1 MTLLGDALFSWS
13 ESDDIMPERRRISLM
28 ATFKS
33 GNEKSGTSCRIGVG
47 AGLLIAFLV
56 LLSSAGSFWI
66 TFPFAT
72 AQGSQGNDA
81 SYDSEFQKAV
91 DLLRRRRWEDA
102 LKSFKRANEMRNK
115 QSAECFYGMAQAYQG
130 LEAYKNVVESC
141 DKMIELSAGD
151 IKSQAM
157 GYNLKGIAIQTQAGV
172 KDQKKLQ
179 EAEAVF
185 RQALA
190 LGTDLPTIHF
200 NLGFTL
206 LQESRD
212 VEGIAELKKY
222 TELQPEGAKTEGAL
236 KLIENPR
243 RAREAFAPD
252 FSLTTSEGEYIS
264 LEDLRGKIVMLDFW
278 GTWCPPCRDA
288 VPAIRDLRKRY
299 AKEPSFMIIGISS
312 DADEAKWK
320 DFTAK
325 NQMVWPQ
332 YLDRDRHVQRA
343 FDVRAF
349 PTYIMIDHEGI
360 VRYRTVTT
368 SWERT
373 GDLDDA
379 IRKAIKTAAKAAP
392 Q

>member
-1 MTLLGDALFSWS
+1 
-13 ESDDIMPERRRISLM
+13 M

-33 GNEKSGTSCRIGVG
+33 GPEQSGGSRQRRIGIG
-47 AGLLIAFLV
+47 AGSLIVFLL
-56 LLSSAGSFWI
+56 LLSSAGNFWT
-66 TFPFAT
+66 TFPVT
-72 AQGSQGNDA
+72 RAQGLQGNDV
-81 SYDSEFQKAV
+81 SYDSEFQKGL

-102 LKSFKRANEMRNK
+102 LKTFKRANETRNK
-115 QSAECFYGMAQAYQG
+115 QSAECFYGMAQAYEG
-130 LEAYKNVVESC
+130 LDAYKNVVESC

-151 IKSQAM
+151 IKSQAL
-157 GYNLKGIAIQTQAGV
+157 GYNLKGIALQAQAGV

-179 EAEAVF
+179 EAETVF

-190 LGTDLPTIHF
+190 LGTDLPIIHY

-212 VEGIAELKKY
+212 PEGIAELKKF
-222 TELQPEGAKTEGAL
+222 TELLPEGAKTEGAL
-236 KLIENPR
+236 KLIANPR

-264 LEDLRGKIVMLDFW
+264 LEDLRGKVVMLDFW

-332 YLDRDRHVQRA
+332 YLDRDHHVQRA
-343 FDVRAF
+343 FDVRLF

-360 VRYRTVTT
+360 VRYRGVTT

-379 IRKAIKTAAKAAP
+379 IRKAIKTAAKVAP
-392 Q
+392 K

>member
-1 MTLLGDALFSWS
+1 
-13 ESDDIMPERRRISLM
+13 M
-28 ATFKS
+28 AIFKS
-33 GNEKSGTSCRIGVG
+33 GNEKSGRRMRAG
-47 AGLLIAFLV
+47 AGLLVTFLLA
-56 LLSSAGSFWI
+56 LLPAGSSW
-66 TFPFAT
+66 TGFPVT
-72 AQGSQGNDA
+72 KSQGSQGNDV
-81 SYDSEFQKAV
+81 SYDGEFQKGV

-206 LQESRD
+206 LQENRD
-212 VEGIAELKKY
+212 VEGIAELKKF
-222 TELQPEGAKTEGAL
+222 TALQPEGAKTEGAL
-236 KLIENPR
+236 KFIENPR

-252 FSLTTSEGEYIS
+252 FSLTTAEGEYIS
-264 LEDLRGKIVMLDFW
+264 LEDLRGKVVMLDFW

-312 DADEAKWK
+312 DADEAKWR
-320 DFTAK
+320 DFTAR

-332 YLDRDRHVQRA
+332 YLDRDHHVQRA

-379 IRKAIKTAAKAAP
+379 IRRAIKTAAKVAP

>member
-1 MTLLGDALFSWS
+1 MGILLLA
-13 ESDDIMPERRRISLM
+13 
-28 ATFKS
+28 
-33 GNEKSGTSCRIGVG
+33 SGTSLTSVPI
-47 AGLLIAFLV
+47 AGL
-56 LLSSAGSFWI
+56 
-66 TFPFAT
+66 
-72 AQGSQGNDA
+72 QGNDV
-81 SYDSEFQKAV
+81 SYDSEFQKGL

-102 LKSFKRANEMRNK
+102 LKAFKRANEMRGK
-115 QSAECFYGMAQAYQG
+115 LSAECFYGMAQAYQG

-141 DKMIELSAGD
+141 DKMIDLSAGD
-151 IKSQAM
+151 TKSQAM
-157 GYNLKGIAIQTQAGV
+157 GYNLKGIALQAQAGG

-179 EAEAVF
+179 EAEAAF

-190 LGTDLPTIHF
+190 LGTDLPIIHY
-200 NLGFTL
+200 NLGLTL
-206 LQESRD
+206 LQENRD
-212 VEGIAELKKY
+212 PEGIAELKQY
-222 TELQPEGAKTEGAL
+222 AELLPEGAKAAEAL
-236 KLIENPR
+236 KFIENPR

-278 GTWCPPCRDA
+278 GTWCPPCVDA

-325 NQMVWPQ
+325 NHMVWPQ
-332 YLDRDRHVQRA
+332 YLDRDHHVQRA

-360 VRYRTVTT
+360 VRFRGVST

-373 GDLDDA
+373 GALDDA
-379 IRKAIKTAAKAAP
+379 IKKAIKSAAKVAP
-392 Q
+392 TE

>member
-1 MTLLGDALFSWS
+1 
-13 ESDDIMPERRRISLM
+13 M
-28 ATFKS
+28 ASCKTIP
-33 GNEKSGTSCRIGVG
+33 EKSVTLRSRRWRIKVG
-47 AGLLIAFLV
+47 AGLLIAFL
-56 LLSSAGSFWI
+56 LALPAAGTSWASFPLAGS
-66 TFPFAT
+66 
-72 AQGSQGNDA
+72 QLRGGDA
-81 SYDSEFQKAV
+81 SYDEMFQQGL
-91 DLLRRRRWEDA
+91 DMLRRHRWEEA
-102 LKSFKRANEMRNK
+102 LKAFKRANEMRNK

-151 IKSQAM
+151 AKSLAQ
-157 GYNLKGIAIQTQAGV
+157 GYNLKGIALQTQAGV

-185 RQALA
+185 RQGLA
-190 LGTDLPTIHF
+190 LSTDLTMIHY

-212 VEGIAELKKY
+212 AEGIAELKKFA
-222 TELQPEGAKTEGAL
+222 ELEPEGAKAEQAL

-264 LEDLRGKIVMLDFW
+264 LEDLRGKVVMLDFW

-288 VPAIRDLRKRY
+288 VPAVRDLRRRY
-299 AKEPSFMIIGISS
+299 AKDPSFMIIGISS

-332 YLDRDRHVQRA
+332 YLDRDHHVQRA

-349 PTYIMIDHEGI
+349 PTYIMIDPEGI
-360 VRYRTVTT
+360 VRYRGVST

-373 GDLDDA
+373 GDLDYA
-379 IRKAIKTAAKAAP
+379 IKKAIKTAAKATP
-392 Q
+392 K